1 MRASGS
7 ASIRASPSPPRVSIM
22 ATWSVAP
29 CAPPL
34 KRSTKSCTALSASR
48 PLRVVPRLDPAAEEL
63 DRTLAAATA
72 TSHQRLRHHRL
83 LLRHHLLTEA
93 IDLALS
99 PQLEPA
105 LHRPALLSIRTATRR
120 FRYDRRGIL

>member
-1 MRASGS
+1 MQASGS
-7 ASIRASPSPPRVSIM
+7 ASTKANPSQPRVSIA

-29 CAPPL
+29 CAPRL
-34 KRSTKSCTALSASR
+34 KRSTKSCTARSASR
-48 PLRVVPRLDPAAEEL
+48 PLRAVPRLDPAAEEL

-83 LLRHHLLTEA
+83 LLRHHLLTKA
-93 IDLALS
+93 IDSALS

-105 LHRPALLSIRTATRR
+105 LHRPASPWIRIAPPR
-120 FRYDRRGIL
+120 FRCDRRGI